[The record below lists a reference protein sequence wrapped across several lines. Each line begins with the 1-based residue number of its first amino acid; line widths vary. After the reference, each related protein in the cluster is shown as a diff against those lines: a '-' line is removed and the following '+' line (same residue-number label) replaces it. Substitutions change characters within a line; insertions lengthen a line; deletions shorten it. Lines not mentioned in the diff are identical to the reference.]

1 MFELYDNVLL
11 DNKRVKLAKNKRL
24 QNLKMKDELCT
35 NMQWNFQSLL
45 PSDSQGFLTNS
56 QLFPGT

>member
-1 MFELYDNVLL
+1 M
-11 DNKRVKLAKNKRL
+11 KN
-24 QNLKMKDELCT
+24 ELCT

-56 QLFPGT
+56 QLFPGTRMKQYKECYRKSGNTASNNFN